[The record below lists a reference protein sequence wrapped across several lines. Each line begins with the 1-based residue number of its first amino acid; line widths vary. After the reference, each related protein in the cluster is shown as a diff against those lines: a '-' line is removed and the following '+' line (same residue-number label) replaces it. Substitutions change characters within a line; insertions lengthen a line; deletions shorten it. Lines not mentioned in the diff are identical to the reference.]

1 MALAAAK
8 PKLKIDIE
16 RMLKELE
23 DLGQNGSI
31 SPDEIR
37 AKKAQMLADAIHAY
51 VTSAIVTTSNGTGA
65 IIGVSP
71 TGPVTGTAVLVS
83 AVGSLS

>member
-1 MALAAAK
+1 MPLSAAK

-23 DLGQNGSI
+23 DLGQSGKTT
-31 SPDEIR
+31 PDEIR

-51 VTSAIVTTSNGTGA
+51 VTAATVQTSNGTGA
-65 IIGVSP
+65 IIGASP
-71 TGPVTGTAVLVS
+71 AGPVTGTAVLVA
-83 AVGSLS
+83 AVGSLI